1 MYMEKPRQ
9 KQQASPSLARRTK
22 GRTAL
27 RLSLLGMFGLP
38 IVTAL
43 IYAGRIAAGPLRQPF
58 LYGAIGLW
66 VLAFVTAFLLCSPP
80 QAAGRR
86 F

>member
-1 MYMEKPRQ
+1 MFTDKRRQ
-9 KQQASPSLARRTK
+9 QQASPLRTEHRS
-22 GRTAL
+22 GRLAL
-27 RLSLLGMFGLP
+27 RLCLAGMFGLP

-58 LYGAIGLW
+58 LYGAVGLW
-66 VLAFVTAFLLCSPP
+66 VLAFASAFALCSPP
-80 QAAGRR
+80 PSAGRR